1 MMTPERWSQIKD
13 IFVVVMD
20 RPAEQRQSVLVEA
33 CQGDLE
39 LQAEL
44 RQLLAQ
50 HDEMGQGETLAAR
63 LTRVGRIGP
72 QEAHS
77 IAFQL
82 CQALGAAHRA
92 GSLHRDFKCG
102 NVMLIGSGEEV
113 RAVVTDF
120 GIARWMRSVEDS
132 TGVLTTHGG

>member
-13 IFVVVMD
+13 IFVAVMD

-50 HDEMGQGETLAAR
+50 HDEMGQFLDGPPAR
-63 LTRVGRIGP
+63 RPL
-72 QEAHS
+72 
-77 IAFQL
+77 
-82 CQALGAAHRA
+82 
-92 GSLHRDFKCG
+92 
-102 NVMLIGSGEEV
+102 
-113 RAVVTDF
+113 
-120 GIARWMRSVEDS
+120 
-132 TGVLTTHGG
+132 